1 MKSDQTAASGSDESA
16 PDTSRP
22 DPDATGR
29 VVLDGAGIQRAVAR
43 ISHEILE
50 RNGDPETIAIVGI
63 ESGGVPISEMIGGRV
78 REISGA
84 PVLLGSLD
92 VTLYRDDVIGRGKR
106 PVPHRTRMPFSVRG
120 LRVVLVDDVVFTGRT
135 IRAAMDAVIDFGRP
149 EGIQVAALVDR
160 GHRELPI
167 QVDFVGKNIPTSR
180 AESVVFRPSA
190 GGDYEVVLQ

>member
-1 MKSDQTAASGSDESA
+1 MKSDRDAASGTGAAGSKA
-16 PDTSRP
+16 AR
-22 DPDATGR
+22 DAGVTGR
-29 VVLDGAGIQRAVAR
+29 VVLDAAGIQRAIRR
-43 ISHEILE
+43 IAHEILE

-63 ESGGVPISEMIGGRV
+63 VSGGVPIAEMLCERV

-84 PVLLGSLD
+84 PVRLGTLD
-92 VTLYRDDVIGRGKR
+92 VTLYRDDVMGRGKR
-106 PVPHRTRMPFSVRG
+106 PIPRRTRMPFSVRG

-149 EGIQVAALVDR
+149 EGIQVATLVDR

-180 AESVVFRPSA
+180 AERVAFRPSA